1 MDSLP
6 MKFFVHSIVITIAV
20 CCSERSLGREDVSHE
35 GKTISA
41 WVSELRD
48 KHSQAVRDQA
58 KDAVQ
63 QAGTNALPF
72 LLDELRTLG
81 SLWQNDLT
89 NFYNTPALVERQMG
103 LRAAFE
109 ALGPVA
115 KPAIPLLRERMNEN
129 GFVADTVQYALTQ
142 IDPAVAALILTE
154 ALTNSNYYVS
164 CAAANN
170 LYSLGPE
177 AAIALPVLLKTLTD
191 RSSQTNESRNLRT
204 FSANAL
210 GAIGKQP
217 EQTVPALAT
226 ALRQD
231 ESPLVR
237 LAAVR
242 ALEKFGTNAVPA
254 LPALREVSTD
264 DPDLRVRATAAHA
277 LNSIELK
284 TD

>member
-1 MDSLP
+1 MNNLRGILLVVLA
-6 MKFFVHSIVITIAV
+6 FGWA
-20 CCSERSLGREDVSHE
+20 ERSLGIEGFVHE
-35 GKTISA
+35 GKAISV
-41 WVSELRD
+41 WISELRD
-48 KHSQAVRDQA
+48 RHSQVVRDQA
-58 KDAVQ
+58 KEAIQ

-89 NFYNTPALVERQMG
+89 NFYNTPALVERQMW

-115 KPAIPLLRERMNEN
+115 KPAIPQLRARMNEN
-129 GFVADTVQYALTQ
+129 GFVADTVQYALAQ
-142 IDPAVAALILTE
+142 IDPAAAAIILTE

-170 LYSLGPE
+170 LYSLGPD

-191 RSSQTNESRNLRT
+191 QSAQTNESRNLRT

-242 ALEKFGTNAVPA
+242 ALEKFGTNAVAA
-254 LPALREVSTD
+254 LPVLRQVATD
-264 DPDLRVRATAAHA
+264 DPDHRLRATTGRAIIAVEA
-277 LNSIELK
+277 K
-284 TD
+284 TN